1 MLNRDFREF
10 AELLAANGVE
20 ALLVGGYALAAHG
33 HPRYTGDIDFWV
45 RRTPENIARLLEAL
59 ADFGFGSMGL
69 KPEDFD
75 ADTVIQLGHPP
86 RRIDLLT
93 ALDGVDFDT
102 CWADREQIDVGGVSL
117 QVIGRA
123 DLVANK
129 RAAGRPQD
137 LADLAALGEPASGTT
152 PD

>member
-1 MLNRDFREF
+1 MLDRDFREF

-20 ALLVGGYALAAHG
+20 ALLVGSYALAAHG
-33 HPRYTGDIDFWV
+33 HPRYSGDIDFWV
-45 RRTPENIARLLEAL
+45 RRTPENIARLLDAL
-59 ADFGFGSMGL
+59 VDFGFGSMGL

-75 ADTVIQLGHPP
+75 ADKVIQLGHPP

-102 CWADREQIDVGGVSL
+102 CWADREQVDIGGVTL

-137 LADLAALGEPASGTT
+137 LADLAALGESASDGRLG
-152 PD
+152 